1 MAVINL
7 TLDEILRIAESNIEF
22 PKQITDIRTEGD
34 TIILSIDPGK
44 FVPGFKT
51 VLKYDSFKD
60 GKIHFKVQAN
70 PLLKLLMNFIDSLGN
85 DKIELN
91 QDVVSISVNEQ
102 LSKRV
107 KGIQVT
113 DITYKSDMFSIYIN

>member
-1 MAVINL
+1 
-7 TLDEILRIAESNIEF
+7 
-22 PKQITDIRTEGD
+22 
-34 TIILSIDPGK
+34 
-44 FVPGFKT
+44 
-51 VLKYDSFKD
+51 
-60 GKIHFKVQAN
+60 FKVQAN